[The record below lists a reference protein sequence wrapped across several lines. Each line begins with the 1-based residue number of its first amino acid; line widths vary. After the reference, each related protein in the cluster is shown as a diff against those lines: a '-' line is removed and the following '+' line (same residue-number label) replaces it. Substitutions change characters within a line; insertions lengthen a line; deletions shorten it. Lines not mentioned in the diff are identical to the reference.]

1 MKNLSIIIPCYNM
14 EKYIT
19 KALDSIK
26 NQELQENFC
35 DVYIIDDGSSD
46 RSISIIEDYI
56 NKNSLNN
63 FKLIKKEN
71 GNWGSVINYAKNHL
85 KLNSKYT
92 TILDADDFYKE
103 SLFNN
108 LNNLVDKDYD
118 LIFTGFFEIKK
129 GNKITKGYLL
139 PQRGNKL
146 IDKKYLRF
154 PSLIPLCKFFKTSI
168 FKQLKDLK
176 EGVSYQDIIL
186 WHNFVDQAQTFYYL
200 KKNCGYYLNHRDG
213 ASSTQ
218 PFNEIRIR
226 VMMNIIEELISN
238 DQYKNGYLMA
248 LLMHLKKNTK
258 KQNRKHIKFSEN
270 CNSNKIKKFKL
281 LWCPLGTRLIT
292 KLGMFVY
299 LHKLFKKGHF

>member
-26 NQELQENFC
+26 NQALQENFC

-46 RSISIIEDYI
+46 TSIAIIEDYI
-56 NKNSLNN
+56 NKNSLDN
-63 FKLIKKEN
+63 FRLIKKEN
-71 GNWGSVINYAKNHL
+71 GNWGSVINYAKNNL
-85 KLNSKYT
+85 NLNSKYT

-103 SLFNN
+103 DLFSN
-108 LNNLVDKDYD
+108 LNNLMDKGYD

-129 GNKITKGYLL
+129 GNKITKGYLT

-146 IDKKYLRF
+146 INKKYLRF

-186 WHNFVDQAQTFYYL
+186 WHNFVDLAQTFYYL
-200 KKNCGYYLNHRDG
+200 KRNFGYYLNHRDG

-218 PFNEIRIR
+218 PFNKKRIML
-226 VMMNIIEELISN
+226 MMNIIEELIS
-238 DQYKNGYLMA
+238 DDKYKNGYLMA
-248 LLMHLKKNTK
+248 LLMHLKKNTEK
-258 KQNRKHIKFSEN
+258 KNRKYISFSMN
-270 CNSNKIKKFKL
+270 YNDKIKKFKL

-292 KLGMFVY
+292 KLGIFIY